1 MVYTLPFIAALIG
14 WFTNYLAVKMLFN
27 PREKK
32 RFLFIEFQGVFPKR
46 QKEIAEKLGQIVSKE
61 LISIDDIKQ
70 KLADDRNLEVIHALL
85 ETKIDEFIEKR
96 LPATYPALAMF
107 LNDKIKK
114 KIKTQ
119 IIEEVEDVLPD
130 AIESYIDKAGER
142 IDVQALVYE
151 KVVKFSSDKLE
162 NIVFTILSKE
172 FQFIEIVG
180 AVLGFLIGCVQLLIM
195 HFSQG

>member
-14 WFTNYLAVKMLFN
+14 WFTNFLAVKMLFH

-46 QKEIAEKLGQIVSKE
+46 QHEIAERLGEIVSKE

-70 KLADDRNLEVIHALL
+70 KLADDRNLEEVKALL
-85 ETKIDEFIEKR
+85 ETKIDDFIQKR

-107 LNDKIKK
+107 LNDKIKQ

-130 AIESYIDKAGER
+130 AIENYIDKAGSR
-142 IDVQALVYE
+142 IDIQALVYE

-162 NIVFTILSKE
+162 SIVFAILSKE
-172 FQFIEIVG
+172 FQFIELVG

-195 HFSQG
+195 YAAG